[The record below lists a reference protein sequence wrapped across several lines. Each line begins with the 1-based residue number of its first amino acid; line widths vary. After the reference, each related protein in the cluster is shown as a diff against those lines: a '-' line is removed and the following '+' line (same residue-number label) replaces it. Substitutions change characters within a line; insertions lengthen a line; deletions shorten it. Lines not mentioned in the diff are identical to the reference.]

1 MIGYDSDDTYID
13 VNNLRAPT
21 RSNDLY
27 VYGIQTVLIKSINV
41 GSAAFYLP
49 VYNLAYSALTI

>member
-1 MIGYDSDDTYID
+1 MILTIYMEVS
-13 VNNLRAPT
+13 NLSAPT

-27 VYGIQTVLIKSINV
+27 VYGIQTVFIKSIEV
-41 GSAAFYLP
+41 GSTAVYLP